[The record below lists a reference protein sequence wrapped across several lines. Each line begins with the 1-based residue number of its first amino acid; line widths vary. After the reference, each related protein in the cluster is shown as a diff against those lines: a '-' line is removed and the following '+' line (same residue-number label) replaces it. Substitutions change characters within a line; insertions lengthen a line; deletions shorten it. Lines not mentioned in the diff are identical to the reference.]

1 MDFDIIS
8 VNDVKTLIE
17 FYIMRAVMVIL
28 PALI

>member
-17 FYIMRAVMVIL
+17 FYIIRVIMVIPL
-28 PALI
+28 VLI